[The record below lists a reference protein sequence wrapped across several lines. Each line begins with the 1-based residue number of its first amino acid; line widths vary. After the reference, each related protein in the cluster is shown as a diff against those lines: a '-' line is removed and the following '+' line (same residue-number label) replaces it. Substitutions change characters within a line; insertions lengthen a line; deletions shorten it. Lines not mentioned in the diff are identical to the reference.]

1 MTLTQPTP
9 ITTPKREA
17 FISLVIIPE
26 QGQTFEADIQNLDV
40 FLEAQFQ
47 DFEILIIERKPLAL
61 SRSRVDQVLNECAG
75 VRFLE
80 LSYEV
85 DFDIAVTL
93 GLESAIGDYVVI
105 FDPIQDPLEAITAS
119 LDRCQTGY
127 DIIVGVGANIQ
138 KSLGYRLVR
147 PLVKS
152 TLKEIGYVIPQ
163 NATTLR
169 CLSRAA
175 VNSVTQI
182 QSYHQQIFVRM
193 SQCGLKTD
201 IHVYALN
208 QPEKARKTV
217 QRAIQDSISLLIFN
231 STKPLHWMSFLGFT
245 GSFVTL
251 IAATYSFVIKL
262 IQDNVATGWTSIMIL
277 MSFLFML
284 LFIILSF
291 FGEYMNRI
299 ISEQSRQKPYWVT
312 NERHS
317 NVMIDVERRNILD

>member
-1 MTLTQPTP
+1 MTLSVAAA
-9 ITTPKREA
+9 KRSE
-17 FISLVIIPE
+17 FLSVVIIPE
-26 QGQTFEADIQNLDV
+26 VTFEAEIQLLAT
-40 FLEAQFQ
+40 FLEAHFA
-47 DFEILIIERKPLAL
+47 DFEIIVIERQPFAL
-61 SRSRVDQVLNECAG
+61 SRSRMDQLLNTSAG

-80 LSYEV
+80 LSYGV
-85 DFDIAVTL
+85 DFETAVTL
-93 GLESAIGDYVVI
+93 GLESAIGDYIVV
-105 FDPIQDPLEAITAS
+105 FNPEQDPLEAIVAS
-119 LDRCQTGY
+119 LNRCQEGY
-127 DIIVGVGANIQ
+127 DIIVGVGTNIH

-175 VNSVTQI
+175 VNSVTQV

-193 SQCGLKTD
+193 SQCGLKTE
-201 IHVYALN
+201 IYAYALRH
-208 QPEKARKTV
+208 PDKVRKSV
-217 QRAIQDSISLLIFN
+217 HRALQDSISLLIFN
-231 STKPLHWMSFLGFT
+231 STKPLHWMSLLGFA

-251 IAATYSFVIKL
+251 IAATYSFI
-262 IQDNVATGWTSIMIL
+262 IRFMQDNIASGWTSIMML

-299 ISEQSRQKPYWVT
+299 ISEQSRQKPYWVI

-317 NVMIDVERRNILD
+317 NVMIDSERRNILD

>member
-1 MTLTQPTP
+1 MGT
-9 ITTPKREA
+9 
-17 FISLVIIPE
+17 
-26 QGQTFEADIQNLDV
+26 
-40 FLEAQFQ
+40 
-47 DFEILIIERKPLAL
+47 
-61 SRSRVDQVLNECAG
+61 
-75 VRFLE
+75 
-80 LSYEV
+80 
-85 DFDIAVTL
+85 
-93 GLESAIGDYVVI
+93 
-105 FDPIQDPLEAITAS
+105 
-119 LDRCQTGY
+119 
-127 DIIVGVGANIQ
+127 NIH

-175 VNSVTQI
+175 VNSVTQV

-193 SQCGLKTD
+193 SQCGLKTE
-201 IHVYALN
+201 IYAYALRH
-208 QPEKARKTV
+208 PDKVRKSV
-217 QRAIQDSISLLIFN
+217 HRALQDSISLLIFN
-231 STKPLHWMSFLGFT
+231 STKPLHWMSLLGFA

-251 IAATYSFVIKL
+251 IAATYSFI
-262 IQDNVATGWTSIMIL
+262 IRFMQDNIASGWTSIMML

-299 ISEQSRQKPYWVT
+299 ISEQSRQKPYWVI

-317 NVMIDVERRNILD
+317 NVMIDSERRNILD

>member
-1 MTLTQPTP
+1 MTLTQPAR
-9 ITTPKREA
+9 ITTLKRDD
-17 FISLVIIPE
+17 FISIIVVLE
-26 QGQTFEADIQNLDV
+26 ASQTFEADIQKLNL
-40 FLEAQFQ
+40 FLETQFQ
-47 DFEILIIERKPLAL
+47 DFEIVVIERKPLTL
-61 SRSRVDQVLNECAG
+61 SRSRVTQVLNTCVG

-80 LSYEV
+80 LSYEI
-85 DFDIAVTL
+85 DFDVAVTL

-105 FDPIQDPLEAITAS
+105 FDLTQDPLEAVTAS
-119 LDRCQTGY
+119 LDHCQSGY
-127 DIIVGVGANIQ
+127 DIIVGVGTNIR

-152 TLKEIGYVIPQ
+152 TLREIGYVIPQ

-175 VNSVTQI
+175 VNSVTQV

-201 IHVYALN
+201 IHSYELR
-208 QPEKARKTV
+208 QPEKVRKTV
-217 QRAIQDSISLLIFN
+217 HRAIQDSISLLIFN
-231 STKPLHWMSFLGFT
+231 STKPLHWMSFLGFA

-251 IAATYSFVIKL
+251 IAATYSFIIKL
-262 IQDNVATGWTSIMIL
+262 IQDNVASGWTSIMIL

-284 LFIILSF
+284 LFVILSF

-317 NVMIDVERRNILD
+317 NVMIDDTRRNISD